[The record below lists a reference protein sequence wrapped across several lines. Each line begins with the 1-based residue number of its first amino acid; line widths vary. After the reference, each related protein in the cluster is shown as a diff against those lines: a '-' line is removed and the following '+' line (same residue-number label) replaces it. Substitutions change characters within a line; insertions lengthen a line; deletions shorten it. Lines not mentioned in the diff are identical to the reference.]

1 MSEIRLN
8 LIDSQQILVGTIHG
22 SIGDACVAALSA
34 EPETIAELECALAR
48 FQKLLDDRSPFG
60 FFHKSQ
66 TIDERPYDAGI
77 VILDLAARIV
87 ASESTYSQPG
97 HTGEVRYH
105 DGRHATEVLIYFQL
119 PDDWVF
125 LNSIEEYRGVR
136 EEQFGK
142 RTAMPPLDTRAILYG
157 RPLLEFIAQ
166 SVTESMTQTS
176 VIGNAQLVAQT
187 SVCAD
192 AQSDTYEESNAE
204 HQLVSAIH
212 ATWLMTPRDDLRG
225 QSPRQVLLAK
235 QHFIDY
241 DLNSRE
247 MQWSLLREGP
257 PCIPT
262 ASFAYK
268 FAGFGTH
275 EWVVYY
281 DLFRFLLSTALESQ
295 SSSLLL
301 NERPE
306 PVNKKCKSDEDLSPD
321 ANHRE
326 SPNTDQGEYSTSDQG
341 DARSADQCGRPGQG
355 GSLSTDQGEWPKDL
369 ESQIALLEELK
380 TDWLEHPSPE
390 FDGGIPVLYIE
401 NERKRLPLAM
411 SGQEMII
418 DENCPTCQ
426 MMTEEMSA
434 GSEVGF
440 EHLDGSHMDQDFAFS
455 NFLTREEWEADRRKW
470 EVFHEQSEREHPEPS
485 DISVP
490 SEGSDPF

>member
-1 MSEIRLN
+1 
-8 LIDSQQILVGTIHG
+8 
-22 SIGDACVAALSA
+22 
-34 EPETIAELECALAR
+34 
-48 FQKLLDDRSPFG
+48 
-60 FFHKSQ
+60 
-66 TIDERPYDAGI
+66 
-77 VILDLAARIV
+77 
-87 ASESTYSQPG
+87 
-97 HTGEVRYH
+97 
-105 DGRHATEVLIYFQL
+105 
-119 PDDWVF
+119 
-125 LNSIEEYRGVR
+125 
-136 EEQFGK
+136 
-142 RTAMPPLDTRAILYG
+142 
-157 RPLLEFIAQ
+157 
-166 SVTESMTQTS
+166 
-176 VIGNAQLVAQT
+176 
-187 SVCAD
+187 
-192 AQSDTYEESNAE
+192 
-204 HQLVSAIH
+204 
-212 ATWLMTPRDDLRG
+212 
-225 QSPRQVLLAK
+225 
-235 QHFIDY
+235 
-241 DLNSRE
+241 

-455 NFLTREEWEADRRKW
+455 NFLAREEWEADRRKW